1 MLIKKQAKINN
12 YLKKGDLIL
21 HSITRPMG
29 LSNSLLYST
38 LYKNTH
44 PLHINSARYGMD
56 GLVVCGGFV
65 IPLIHASASRD
76 IRFALDHEIV
86 DTMHINKIHHE
97 DSVGA
102 MSYILDSVIE
112 DGIECLTIRTF
123 GLKNVDAEKEL
134 FKLDIPIELL
144 ASPKIKPSE
153 IELLCKVYCPELQ
166 QKICARLTWKMW
178 RKA

>member
-1 MLIKKQAKINN
+1 MNFNEILNIDCLGAK
-12 YLKKGDLIL
+12 
-21 HSITRPMG
+21 
-29 LSNSLLYST
+29 
-38 LYKNTH
+38 
-44 PLHINSARYGMD
+44 
-56 GLVVCGGFV
+56 GFV
-65 IPLIHASASRD
+65 LESD
-76 IRFALDHEIV
+76 
-86 DTMHINKIHHE
+86 
-97 DSVGA
+97 
-102 MSYILDSVIE
+102 
-112 DGIECLTIRTF
+112 IECLTIRTF